1 MRPMLAGSP
10 ACLRMGEAR
19 RAAHETEP
27 RRARSARE
35 CRAKNA
41 GWVRAQGGGSGER
54 WRTPGRGDK
63 LPARVLSVVATKIR
77 TSRDQSGLTSTVGRI
92 YEGYLLSEPVVGR
105 GMVIFRDPNGR
116 RMVTTAVRRV
126 LMTSESN
133 VLYVETENSV
143 YRISIREE
151 HVAAATA

>member
-1 MRPMLAGSP
+1 M
-10 ACLRMGEAR
+10 
-19 RAAHETEP
+19 
-27 RRARSARE
+27 
-35 CRAKNA
+35 
-41 GWVRAQGGGSGER
+41 
-54 WRTPGRGDK
+54 
-63 LPARVLSVVATKIR
+63 LSVVATKIR

-126 LMTSESN
+126 LATSESN

-151 HVAAATA
+151 HIAAATA